1 MCGIAGYVSNKF
13 SINKSEFI
21 DVLRNMNHRGP
32 DAEGVFTCKNFFL
45 GHKRLSILDLSESAN
60 QPMTSSC
67 GRYTIVYNGEIYN
80 FESLAKQYQLKLK
93 TRSDTETIL
102 ELYSIV
108 GNKLPSLLNGMFAF
122 AIFDKEK
129 NSLFIARDRMGIK
142 PLYYFIDNDVFTF
155 SSELKAITKFKYISE
170 KLEINYNAIKSYLH
184 LGYIPQPYSIYKNIN
199 KFPQGQF
206 AIYKNNKLQFSNYW
220 EINSKIEP
228 DTKNNETEAL
238 SKLNE
243 LLTDSVKSRMFCD
256 VPFGT
261 LLSGGIDSGLI
272 TAIAANTSNT
282 PINTYTIGFKE
293 QQFNEAPF
301 ASKMAK
307 HLNTNHHEYIL
318 SENEAINLIPEI
330 LTTYDEPFADSS
342 AIPTMLV
349 SKMAATDVKMVLSG
363 DGGDE
368 LFHGYGAYNWA
379 NKLSNPFYS
388 NLRNPISKT
397 LQLGSNRQ
405 KRVSHL
411 FNYRNTDNLQ
421 SHIFSQEQYFF
432 SEQEIENICLPNLKS
447 CESFKYN
454 PQITNRK
461 LSPAEGQS
469 LFDLQYY
476 LPDDLLVKVDRAS
489 MKYSLEVR
497 VPFLD
502 YRIIEFAINTHHS
515 LKIKNKEQKYLLK
528 KLLLQYYPS
537 EFFNRPKKGFSI
549 PLNKWLN
556 NELSYLI
563 DEFLSLEAINK
574 TQLFNYEHIAV
585 LIKKFKNGEQF
596 LYNRLWN
603 IIILQ
608 MFLLKN
614 KF

>member
-1 MCGIAGYVSNKF
+1 
-13 SINKSEFI
+13 
-21 DVLRNMNHRGP
+21 
-32 DAEGVFTCKNFFL
+32 
-45 GHKRLSILDLSESAN
+45 
-60 QPMTSSC
+60 
-67 GRYTIVYNGEIYN
+67 
-80 FESLAKQYQLKLK
+80 
-93 TRSDTETIL
+93 
-102 ELYSIV
+102 
-108 GNKLPSLLNGMFAF
+108 
-122 AIFDKEK
+122 
-129 NSLFIARDRMGIK
+129 
-142 PLYYFIDNDVFTF
+142 
-155 SSELKAITKFKYISE
+155 
-170 KLEINYNAIKSYLH
+170 
-184 LGYIPQPYSIYKNIN
+184 
-199 KFPQGQF
+199 
-206 AIYKNNKLQFSNYW
+206 
-220 EINSKIEP
+220 
-228 DTKNNETEAL
+228 
-238 SKLNE
+238 
-243 LLTDSVKSRMFCD
+243 
-256 VPFGT
+256 
-261 LLSGGIDSGLI
+261 
-272 TAIAANTSNT
+272 
-282 PINTYTIGFKE
+282 
-293 QQFNEAPF
+293 
-301 ASKMAK
+301 
-307 HLNTNHHEYIL
+307 
-318 SENEAINLIPEI
+318 
-330 LTTYDEPFADSS
+330 
-342 AIPTMLV
+342 
-349 SKMAATDVKMVLSG
+349 
-363 DGGDE
+363 
-368 LFHGYGAYNWA
+368 
-379 NKLSNPFYS
+379 
-388 NLRNPISKT
+388 
-397 LQLGSNRQ
+397 
-405 KRVSHL
+405 
-411 FNYRNTDNLQ
+411 LQ

>member
-1 MCGIAGYVSNKF
+1 MCGIVGYVSTKF
-13 SINKSEFI
+13 SINNSEFI
-21 DVLRNMNHRGP
+21 DVLRNLNHRGP
-32 DAEGVFTCKNFFL
+32 DAEGVFTCNNFFL

-102 ELYSIV
+102 ELYAIV

-129 NSLFIARDRMGIK
+129 KLLFIARDRMGIK
-142 PLYYFIDNDVFTF
+142 PLYYFIDNDVFAF
-155 SSELKAITKFKYISE
+155 SSELKAITKFKYLSD
-170 KLEINYNAIKSYLH
+170 KLEINYDAVKSYLH
-184 LGYIPQPYSIYKNIN
+184 LGYIPLPHSIYKNIK

-206 AIYKNNKLQFSNYW
+206 AYYENNKLQFNDYW
-220 EINSKIEP
+220 NINSVIEP
-228 DTKNNETEAL
+228 TTINNETEAI

-243 LLTDSVKSRMFCD
+243 LLTDSVKLRMFCD

-272 TAIAANTSNT
+272 TAIAANGSNS

-293 QQFNEAPF
+293 QAFNEAPF
-301 ASKMAK
+301 AAKMAK
-307 HLNTNHHEYIL
+307 HLNTNHHEYLL
-318 SENEAINLIPEI
+318 SENEAIKLIPEI
-330 LTTYDEPFADSS
+330 LITYDEPFADSS

-368 LFHGYGAYNWA
+368 LFHGYGAYKWA
-379 NKLSNPFYS
+379 NKLANPFYS

-397 LQLGSNRQ
+397 LKLGNNRQ
-405 KRVSHL
+405 KRVSRL
-411 FNYRNTDNLQ
+411 FNYRNSDNLQ

-432 SEQEIENICLPNLKS
+432 SEQEIENLCLTNITA
-447 CESFKYN
+447 CESFNYN
-454 PQITNRK
+454 TPATNRK
-461 LSPAEGQS
+461 LLPAETQS

-502 YRIIEFAINTHHS
+502 LRIISFALNLHHS
-515 LKIKNKEQKYLLK
+515 LKIKNGEHKYLLK
-528 KLLLQYYPS
+528 KLLNKYYPP

-549 PLNKWLN
+549 PLSKWLS

-563 DEFLSLEAINK
+563 DEYLNLEAIKK
-574 TQLFNYEHIAV
+574 TQIFDYVYIAE
-585 LIKKFKNGEQF
+585 LIKKFKNGEQY

-608 MFLLKN
+608 MFLLK
-614 KF
+614 K